1 MSASTVTDGDAPER
15 WRALTVCLLA
25 GFMTLLDVS
34 IVNVAVPSME
44 EGLDASSGQVSW
56 VVSGYALMFGLA
68 LVPAGK
74 LGDSLGRKQMF
85 LLGLAAFTVVSL
97 LCGLAQS
104 ETWLVVCRL
113 LQGMSGGILNPQV
126 IAMIQQL
133 FRGRERGTAF
143 GFYSAAIGIST
154 AIGPL
159 VGGLLIQLAGFE
171 SGWRWVFYVNLPV
184 GLLALFFGM
193 RLLPHTPAASQ
204 RQRLDVVGVLLLG
217 VGISAVMLPLIEA
230 EEQDGTV
237 HWYLLVIGVL
247 LLALF
252 VGWEQRYRHS
262 GREPVVDLSLLRAR
276 SYAVGVTIGFTYF
289 AGFTGIFLVLT
300 VYFQQGL
307 DYSALAAGAATLPFA
322 LGSAAS
328 SALGGR
334 VVHRFGRAMIV
345 FGLLAVALGLAATA
359 VLIRYQSSSAVWM
372 VILGPL
378 LLAGIGSGVI
388 IGPNQTLTFQQ
399 VPPAQGGSAAAV
411 LQTSQRV
418 GSALGIAVAASLFFG
433 RLAGSGNF
441 PVSASL
447 GLFGSAGLVGCAFLA
462 ALLGHV
468 VLGSRTVPAA

>member
-1 MSASTVTDGDAPER
+1 
-15 WRALTVCLLA
+15 
-25 GFMTLLDVS
+25 FMTLLDVS
-34 IVNVAVPSME
+34 IVNVALPSME
-44 EGLDASSGQVSW
+44 AGLDASSAQLSW

-74 LGDSLGRKQMF
+74 LGDNLGRKPMF
-85 LLGLAAFTVVSL
+85 LFGLAAFTVVSL
-97 LCGLAQS
+97 LCGFAQS
-104 ETWLVVCRL
+104 ATWLVVCRL

-171 SGWRWVFYVNLPV
+171 SGWRWVFEVNLPV

-334 VVHRFGRAMIV
+334 VLHRFGRAMIV

-378 LLAGIGSGVI
+378 LLAGIGSGV
-388 IGPNQTLTFQQ
+388 
-399 VPPAQGGSAAAV
+399 
-411 LQTSQRV
+411 
-418 GSALGIAVAASLFFG
+418 
-433 RLAGSGNF
+433 
-441 PVSASL
+441 
-447 GLFGSAGLVGCAFLA
+447 
-462 ALLGHV
+462 
-468 VLGSRTVPAA
+468 

>member
-1 MSASTVTDGDAPER
+1 M
-15 WRALTVCLLA
+15 CLLA

-34 IVNVAVPSME
+34 IVNVALPSME
-44 EGLDASSGQVSW
+44 SGLGASAGELSW

-74 LGDSLGRKQMF
+74 LGDNLGRKQMF
-85 LLGLAAFTVVSL
+85 LFGLAAFTVVSL

-104 ETWLVVCRL
+104 ALWLVVFRL
-113 LQGMSGGILNPQV
+113 LQGMAGGILNPQV

-133 FRGRERGTAF
+133 FQGKERGTAF

-159 VGGLLIQLAGFE
+159 VGGVLIHLAGF
-171 SGWRWVFYVNLPV
+171 SAGWRWVFYVNLPV
-184 GLLALFFGM
+184 GLLALAFGV
-193 RLLPHTPAASQ
+193 RLLPHTPAVS
-204 RQRLDVVGVLLLG
+204 RRHRLDVIGVGLLG
-217 VGISAVMLPLIEA
+217 VGIAAIMLPLIEA
-230 EEQDGTV
+230 EERSGTV
-237 HWYLLVIGVL
+237 HWYLLALGAL

-252 VGWEQRYRHS
+252 VGWEQRCRRR

-300 VYFQQGL
+300 VYFQQGI
-307 DYSALAAGAATLPFA
+307 DYSALGAGAATLPFA
-322 LGSAAS
+322 LGSAVS
-328 SALGGR
+328 SAVGGR

-345 FGLLAVALGLAATA
+345 LGLSAVAVGLAVTAL
-359 VLIRYQSSSAVWM
+359 VIRYHSGNLVWLF
-372 VILGPL
+372 ILGPL
-378 LLAGIGSGVI
+378 LLAGIGSGVV
-388 IGPNQTLTFQQ
+388 IGPNQTLTFEQ
-399 VPPAQGGSAAAV
+399 VPTAQGGSAAAV

-433 RLAGSGNF
+433 HLAASGAY
-441 PVSASL
+441 PPSAGM
-447 GLFGSAGLVGCAFLA
+447 GLLGSAGLVGCAFVV

-468 VLGSRTVPAA
+468 VLRGRTARVT